1 MGVIDGGAGGIE
13 RSAKDGKWPAYQHY
27 PGDFERDLAGNS
39 LAAQG
44 LWIRMLGWM
53 HQNEAHRGFL
63 ELPNGEPMTEKQ
75 ISLRIGRS
83 LKEVRPLL
91 AELKS
96 FGVFSVTPSG
106 ALYCRRMARET
117 HISEV
122 RRAAAKSRAD
132 KSARAVDGS
141 FVRDVAGLG
150 DGEFAPAKAPAS
162 GEENTVLSSSSSS
175 SSSVSVKATPCASN
189 SDARLTGLSGDDQL
203 FGTPEKPVP
212 VAKRASQM
220 SAEQEGWFTAWWA
233 EYWRHVAKK
242 AAREAFRKQVR
253 TAVRFEQVM
262 AATRAQRA
270 EMLSREAAKRPHG
283 ATWLH
288 GERWADET
296 VESEPAASATANNE
310 VARILAEQFRVRGE
324 GK

>member
-1 MGVIDGGAGGIE
+1 
-13 RSAKDGKWPAYQHY
+13 
-27 PGDFERDLAGNS
+27 
-39 LAAQG
+39 
-44 LWIRMLGWM
+44 MLGWM

-175 SSSVSVKATPCASN
+175 SSSSSVSVKATPCASN
-189 SDARLTGLSGDDQL
+189 SDAHLTGLPGDDLL
-203 FGTPEKPVP
+203 FGTPERTIP
-212 VAKRASQM
+212 VARRASQM
-220 SAEQEGWFTAWWA
+220 SAEQEGWFATWWA

-253 TAVRFEQVM
+253 TGARYEQVM
-262 AATRAQRA
+262 AATRAQKA
-270 EMLSREAAKRPHG
+270 EMLSREESVRPHG
-283 ATWLH
+283 STWLH

-296 VESEPAASATANNE
+296 AVDPVGSSATRKGVVSGGIEA
-310 VARILAEQFRVRGE
+310 AMRLLTEQE
-324 GK
+324 KQA